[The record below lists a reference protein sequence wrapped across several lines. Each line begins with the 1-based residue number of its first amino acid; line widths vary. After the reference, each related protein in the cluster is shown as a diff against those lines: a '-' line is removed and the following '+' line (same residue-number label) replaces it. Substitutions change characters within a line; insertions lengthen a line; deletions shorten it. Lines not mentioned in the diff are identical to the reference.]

1 MHTSPR
7 PGFKPAAAS
16 AASAAVLEAMAGLLP
31 PARVALEEK
40 PLNFVEI
47 REPYRTFNVML
58 ETNQYWMARSN
69 GNEEWVRDLFKEEQN
84 TLPGMILPRVGL
96 GHDMWD
102 NVKLSTLNGDALPED
117 FLLNGGD
124 VIQFEIVAA

>member
-1 MHTSPR
+1 
-7 PGFKPAAAS
+7 
-16 AASAAVLEAMAGLLP
+16 MAGLLP
-31 PARVALEEK
+31 PQSVALEER

-84 TLPGMILPRVGL
+84 TLPGMILPRIGL

-102 NVKLSTLNGDALPED
+102 NVKLSTLNGDVLPEN

-124 VIQFEIVAA
+124 VIQFEVVAA